1 MLNTEHKLNKI
12 DKYFITPNYTEKNS
26 KEYFIKIE
34 KLFISGIKLLQFRS
48 KNLKLKDYA
57 VISKKIYTLCKKYNV
72 TYIIND
78 YTNLKLNKYCD
89 GIQLTSENLINIKI
103 NNIDKK
109 YMLFGS
115 CHNINEIKI
124 CNNYKLDFILISP
137 IKNTGSKKGIGWSN
151 FKRLVSVSNIPVFAL
166 GGMLYD
172 EDINTVKCCGAIGVA
187 STSNFYNLF
196 NA

>member
-57 VISKKIYTLCKKYNV
+57 VISKKIYNLCKKYNV

-109 YMLFGS
+109 YMLFYS
-115 CHNINEIKI
+115 
-124 CNNYKLDFILISP
+124 
-137 IKNTGSKKGIGWSN
+137 
-151 FKRLVSVSNIPVFAL
+151 
-166 GGMLYD
+166 
-172 EDINTVKCCGAIGVA
+172 
-187 STSNFYNLF
+187 
-196 NA
+196 